1 MFAGQRPKPLSLK
14 RISTTTRDLWS
25 EPSSP
30 ASLSWTDEKSTSE
43 LVVLL
48 KNAHASLREKEKDLT
63 LAAELG
69 HYLLEKNTALK
80 SQYEELLHQ
89 QEQYNECND
98 DMDNDDHD
106 SDNALLLLSQHQAHQ
121 QVLTDL
127 QDKNVELQRLL
138 DDAQQQTDKLQTAR
152 DKKARELE
160 YDITLLKDHLEMA
173 SRRIEEMEDDQHYRN
188 VRQRQQYQHTR
199 RHHYQH
205 SGDNQCN
212 NQQQQQQQQHD
223 SVLMELREKI
233 NQLESENNQLVH
245 TRQLVQSRLDRA
257 LTDVDALQTQCHFDE
272 WTRERYTQLND
283 AYQQQFNHIAQLNV
297 SLEEHRHVLANL
309 VDRGNWTD
317 HRTSSN
323 TPIMVTGIDNHL
335 QNDHR
340 NDNLMIE
347 LEKTWHRDQSLNTG
361 PDHGTPLEI
370 LQQPFSNGLQQ
381 DDGDDDGYPSLVS
394 VGIKLQQQDSFD
406 SAVYLNDASSSD
418 SAPPSSPPALD
429 HVPLLNYTDNSDSQV
444 FDHVNSDT
452 DDDDDDDGDDGDVNL
467 FGPEDAMDAITSY
480 NLYPTLVVAGKQ
492 PKVQSSTTTGMVH
505 KAQRWCRFAI
515 VLTMAALINA
525 FEGPDAML
533 DEMY

>member
-30 ASLSWTDEKSTSE
+30 ASLSWTAEKSTGE

-80 SQYEELLHQ
+80 SQYNELLHQ
-89 QEQYNECND
+89 QEQHKECSN
-98 DMDNDDHD
+98 DMDNDDLD

-121 QVLTDL
+121 RVLGDL

-138 DDAQQQTDKLQTAR
+138 DNAQQQTDKLQTVR

-173 SRRIEEMEDDQHYRN
+173 SQRIEEMEDDQHYRN

-199 RHHYQH
+199 RDHDQYN
-205 SGDNQCN
+205 GDNPCN
-212 NQQQQQQQQHD
+212 HHHHHQQQQQQHD
-223 SVLMELREKI
+223 SLLMELREKI
-233 NQLESENNQLVH
+233 SQLENENNQLVH
-245 TRQLVQSRLDRA
+245 TRQSVQNRLDRA
-257 LTDVDALQTQCHFDE
+257 LSDMGALQTQCHFDE

-283 AYQQQFNHIAQLNV
+283 AYQQQFSHIAQLNV

-309 VDRGNWTD
+309 VDRGNWDEYHTN
-317 HRTSSN
+317 SN
-323 TPIMVTGIDNHL
+323 KEIMMTGISDHL
-335 QNDHR
+335 HSNS
-340 NDNLMIE
+340 NSNNNNNLMTE
-347 LEKTWHRDQSLNTG
+347 LEKAWHRDQSLKTD
-361 PDHGTPLEI
+361 PDLPEI
-370 LQQPFSNGLQQ
+370 LQQQPFSSGYQQ
-381 DDGDDDGYPSLVS
+381 NSGDDDDDDDDDGYSSLVS

-406 SAVYLNDASSSD
+406 SAVYLNDT
-418 SAPPSSPPALD
+418 SPPALD
-429 HVPLLNYTDNSDSQV
+429 HVPLLHYTDNNDSQV
-444 FDHVNSDT
+444 LDHVNDDT
-452 DDDDDDDGDDGDVNL
+452 DDDDDDANL
-467 FGPEDAMDAITSY
+467 FGPENAMDAMTSY
-480 NLYPTLVVAGKQ
+480 NLYPTLVVAGKH
-492 PKVQSSTTTGMVH
+492 PKVSPSTTTGMVH